1 MDYIK
6 DLRKVIGHDLIVGVG
21 CGLLLEN
28 EKGEL
33 LLQKRSDNGQWCIP
47 GGALEPCETYVEAV
61 KREIREEVG
70 INVLNPEFFGLY
82 SGEDRVIHYP
92 NDDVVYSL
100 AVIFRAT
107 EYEGVISDED
117 SEVLEHRFFARNEI
131 PDELFYPD
139 ARPIRD
145 WAAGGNDCIVK

>member
-1 MDYIK
+1 M
-6 DLRKVIGHDLIVGVG
+6 
-21 CGLLLEN
+21 
-28 EKGEL
+28 
-33 LLQKRSDNGQWCIP
+33 
-47 GGALEPCETYVEAV
+47 
-61 KREIREEVG
+61 
-70 INVLNPEFFGLY
+70 
-82 SGEDRVIHYP
+82 
-92 NDDVVYSL
+92 YSL